1 MKNIR
6 RKGHRSH
13 GRLLAAMK
21 TVAEGLEMNDLKL
34 KLFEGLSDLASKRS
48 VMVGRQHDPDEIA
61 HQPRVSKLG

>member
-1 MKNIR
+1 
-6 RKGHRSH
+6 
-13 GRLLAAMK
+13 MK

-61 HQPRVSKLG
+61 HQPRVSKLGQFIKLQ